1 MARKL
6 LRQFVTIATGLILTA
21 TMLAGVGW
29 WRRGQ
34 DARWCRQAVS
44 GGTVTGDQRADAGP
58 LDDLRAACAVQRS
71 RQRVMFGAFW
81 RQGGEDTAR
90 CGFELARMQ
99 LVPSATSPAVLE
111 RYGVDDAG
119 FDVSDREN
127 QNRFLKA
134 CLSAGAH
141 PSG

>member
-21 TMLAGVGW
+21 TMLVGVGW
-29 WRRGQ
+29 WRRAE
-34 DARWCRQAVS
+34 DARWCRQAVA
-44 GGTVTGDQRADAGP
+44 GGTVTGDQRPGARP

-99 LVPSATSPAVLE
+99 LVPSATSPPILE
-111 RYGVDDAG
+111 RYGVDDG
-119 FDVSDREN
+119 FDVSNREH

-134 CLSAGAH
+134 CLSAGTH

>member
-21 TMLAGVGW
+21 TMLVGVGW
-29 WRRGQ
+29 WRRAPA
-34 DARWCRQAVS
+34 AR
-44 GGTVTGDQRADAGP
+44 P

-99 LVPSATSPAVLE
+99 LVPSATSPAILE
-111 RYGVDDAG
+111 RYGVDGG
-119 FDVSDREN
+119 FDVSNREH
-127 QNRFLKA
+127 QNRFLNA
-134 CLSAGAH
+134 CLSAGTH